1 MSEKEILEDYLKAID
16 LLTINS
22 NNVLLNK
29 QLQKITEEKNEHNL
43 MIQREMDRR
52 AIELE
57 KLRNQKIIN
66 KDSITLLSDQ
76 IALLVEE

>member
-1 MSEKEILEDYLKAID
+1 
-16 LLTINS
+16 
-22 NNVLLNK
+22 
-29 QLQKITEEKNEHNL
+29 